1 MPHFLKVFIK
11 DMTYLHVAAFYE
23 VDGTFLTRNI
33 FNCITKNKKA

>member
-11 DMTYLHVAAFYE
+11 DMTYPHVAALYE

-33 FNCITKNKKA
+33 FIV